1 MEKKKQRWGLTIFFS
16 MVSLPIL
23 ILYVWLFIDTISEI
37 NIDSIWPNKF
47 TLKNW
52 QFLFTTIKGHSNIWP
67 VAFNTL
73 VYAISTVIIVLTLS
87 STSGYALSRLKFP
100 FRAQILGTVLVLHSF
115 PSVTLIIAIF
125 IMLRVLGLY
134 DTLFGVILVTS
145 SLQLPLGIWV
155 MKGFYDMVPWE
166 IEMAGIMDGASRFQ
180 VWYKLVLPQIKP
192 GIAAL
197 SIFSFMAGWGEYI
210 LPLILTPSSDR
221 EMLSV
226 FLAGLLIDDYLTDYG
241 LFKAVGLFYI
251 LPVLIFYLF
260 TQDKLSHIYRTAIK
274 G

>member
-134 DTLFGVILVTS
+134 DTLFGIILVTS

-180 VWYKLVLPQIKP
+180 VWYKLVLPQIRP

-260 TQDKLSHIYRTAIK
+260 TQDKLSHIYRAAIK

>member
-1 MEKKKQRWGLTIFFS
+1 

-23 ILYVWLFIDTISEI
+23 ILYMWLFIDTISEI

-134 DTLFGVILVTS
+134 DTLFGIILVTS

-226 FLAGLLIDDYLTDYG
+226 FLSGLLVDDYLTDYG

-260 TQDKLSHIYRTAIK
+260 TQDKFSHIYRAAIK